1 LKIESWTTYERSF
14 PRKTPVRIRVV
25 AHRGVLQS
33 GGMVLFLIG
42 CIVFSTACGGR
53 DPQEKEYQA
62 FIRIHD
68 GERQIE
74 EFKKKSYCAQIDLY
88 LYATRLYPPAHGMAM
103 YIAHSGEAILP
114 TLLNRLRTEK
124 EERIQSDLIYALRVM
139 AVLHPDLKNNK
150 EVLEVVRQK
159 IEEMHGSYLSESE
172 ESLKRILAE
181 PRR

>member
-1 LKIESWTTYERSF
+1 M
-14 PRKTPVRIRVV
+14 TPARMIRV
-25 AHRGVLQS
+25 AAPRGGLQS
-33 GGMVLFLIG
+33 RGIVLFLVG
-42 CIVFSTACGGR
+42 CFVLLTACGG
-53 DPQEKEYQA
+53 PQKEEYDA

-68 GERQIE
+68 EKQLIE

-88 LYATRLYPPAHGMAM
+88 LYAMRGYPPRLGMAT

-124 EERIQSDLIYALRVM
+124 DQRIQSDLIYALRTM

-159 IEEMHGSYLSESE
+159 IEEMHEPYLSESE

-181 PRR
+181 PRQ